1 MGSCWKRVRRLS
13 VLSSSTK
20 IAPPHTPTVT
30 ALASSLGGSTRSS
43 SSLSSEDEEAKQ
55 LGSKRGK
62 NAVKLL
68 PSYLTD
74 ARSVEQYH
82 PEDCPHGA
90 LQLSVAEN
98 QMLEDLLVPAL
109 SIPPKDGFTSDL
121 IYYQQTQGRPQIR
134 SVMSQFLHRTLKL
147 PTPPNPDGLTL
158 APNPKRHVPIFAPTL
173 KLPTPPNPDGLTLGA
188 GCNAVLENLCFCL
201 ADAGD
206 GVLIP
211 TPYYAAFEFDLGS
224 RAGLNIIPVEPP
236 ATTKFSPDD
245 AGWYYPTSEALETAY
260 QNNPNVKIL
269 LLSHP
274 NNPLG
279 VCYPKHVLEDIL
291 DWAESR
297 EVHIVSDEIY
307 GGSVYGEKGEAFTSF
322 LTVASGRHA
331 HGGDNMGI
339 GPYVHLVYALS
350 KDFCLSGLRVG
361 VSYSENEEIALPL
374 SKVNDLC
381 QISSQTQLLVEDILS
396 RPSAGGLSNADADA
410 DEATRF
416 WYDEFLNESRQ
427 RLSDRSGRLQDC
439 LSRLGVPFLK
449 PDSGMFLWMD
459 LSHYLPSADD
469 GSNDKVE
476 RRLYLELV
484 KKYGLLLT
492 PGSSMKMSKEGFFRF
507 VYTAASDDEFDL
519 ALQRIETFV
528 TEKGQQK

>member
-1 MGSCWKRVRRLS
+1 MIRCSTKVFAALVCSSSTKTQPHTKPMMGSCWKRVRRLS

-20 IAPPHTPTVT
+20 LAPSHTPT
-30 ALASSLGGSTRSS
+30 ALASSLGGSTRSL
-43 SSLSSEDEEAKQ
+43 SSLSSEDGDAKQ

-147 PTPPNPDGLTL
+147 P
-158 APNPKRHVPIFAPTL
+158 I
-173 KLPTPPNPDGLTLGA
+173 PPNPDGLTLGA

-236 ATTKFSPDD
+236 TTTKFSPDD

-322 LTVASGRHA
+322 LTVASGRH
-331 HGGDNMGI
+331 GGDNMGI

-361 VSYSENEEIALPL
+361 VSYSENEEIALPM

-381 QISSQTQLLVEDILS
+381 QISSQTQVLVEDILS
-396 RPSAGGLSNADADA
+396 RPAAGVGLSNADG
-410 DEATRF
+410 DETIRF
-416 WYDEFLNESRQ
+416 WYDEFLNISRQ

-459 LSHYLPSADD
+459 LSHYLPSAD
-469 GSNDKVE
+469 GLNDKVE